1 MKGKVAPLTV
11 VLNDPQWEY
20 VLYIPTIL
28 GSAGLEI
35 LVPKGGE
42 CARRPG
48 KLPDELQALVAASEL

>member
-11 VLNDPQWEY
+11 VLNDRRWEY